1 MKYSRI
7 AGTGSYLPKRVLTNA
22 ELEKMV
28 DTTDDWIVE
37 RTGIHSR
44 HIADADELTSQMGAQ
59 AAVQALN
66 MANLTAD
73 ELDLIV
79 VATSTPDLIFPS
91 TACLLQ
97 EQIGAKHCGA
107 FDISAACA
115 GFVYALS
122 VADQFIR
129 NQNAKTVLVVG
140 TEAMSRLID
149 WQDRKTCVLFGDGA
163 GAVVLQASVKPGIH
177 STHLHADGRYKDILF
192 VPNRLPS
199 FNTGEVGYLQMTGQ
213 SVFKIAVQVLDEMMD
228 EVLAENGILKGA
240 IDWLIPH
247 QANIRIIQAMAKK
260 LELPLEK
267 VVITLGSH
275 GNTSAASIP
284 LALDVAVR
292 AGRIKRG
299 EKLLLEGL
307 GGGMTWGSALITF

>member
-44 HIADADELTSQMGAQ
+44 HIANADELTSQMGAQ

-66 MANLTAD
+66 MANVTAD

-107 FDISAACA
+107 FDISSACA

-140 TEAMSRLID
+140 AEAMSRLID
-149 WQDRKTCVLFGDGA
+149 WHDRKTCVLFGDGA
-163 GAVVLQASVKPGIH
+163 GAVVLQASDQPGIH

-192 VPNRLPS
+192 VPTRLPNNHVS
-199 FNTGEVGYLQMTGQ
+199 EVGYLQMAGQ
-213 SVFKIAVQVLDEMMD
+213 SVFKLAVQVLDEMMD
-228 EVLAENGILKGA
+228 EVLANNNILKGA
-240 IDWLIPH
+240 VDWLIPH